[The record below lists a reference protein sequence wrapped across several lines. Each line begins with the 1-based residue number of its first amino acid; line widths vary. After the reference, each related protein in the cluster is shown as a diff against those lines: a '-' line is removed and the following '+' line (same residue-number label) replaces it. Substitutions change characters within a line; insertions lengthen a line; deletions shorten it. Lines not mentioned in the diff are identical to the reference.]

1 MGSERLYEFKLVSFF
16 DEFIQRWATPPG
28 SIGVRV
34 PAIPASPAARDDT
47 GLWKGDC
54 SAVMIRCLGYRETE
68 LSVAGYVV

>member
-34 PAIPASPAARDDT
+34 PAIPASPAARADT
-47 GLWKGDC
+47 GLWRGEASGFVTKEETGVKELGG
-54 SAVMIRCLGYRETE
+54 AV
-68 LSVAGYVV
+68 